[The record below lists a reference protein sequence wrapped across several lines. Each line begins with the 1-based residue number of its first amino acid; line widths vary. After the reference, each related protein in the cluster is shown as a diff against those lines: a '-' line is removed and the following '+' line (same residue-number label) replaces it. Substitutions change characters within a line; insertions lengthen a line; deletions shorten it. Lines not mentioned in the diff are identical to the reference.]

1 MLILLLLT
9 IIVIS
14 VVYRIF
20 AIIWEIVLKIRAIYL
35 LDGIASKRDLLYM
48 KYSDFERVVA
58 EMFRRRNYRVEFSDR
73 FGEGE
78 KGLVIDGTIYAQL
91 RKDSLGSMIN
101 AEQAMKLV
109 KSMWRDN
116 IYRGIF
122 ITLGDFENT
131 TYRYCHKN
139 VITCINGDRLL
150 EMCLEVQSARKLSSP
165 IRQQD
170 SG

>member
-35 LDGIASKRDLLYM
+35 LDGVASKRDLLYM

-73 FGEGE
+73 FGEG
-78 KGLVIDGTIYAQL
+78 KKVL
-91 RKDSLGSMIN
+91 SLTALYTPS
-101 AEQAMKLV
+101 
-109 KSMWRDN
+109 
-116 IYRGIF
+116 
-122 ITLGDFENT
+122 
-131 TYRYCHKN
+131 
-139 VITCINGDRLL
+139 
-150 EMCLEVQSARKLSSP
+150 
-165 IRQQD
+165 
-170 SG
+170 